1 MNDLVK
7 AIQGTVVM
15 SIQLEA
21 MFDAIM
27 FKKVPALW
35 EKVAFPSLK
44 PLAGWIPDLY
54 ARIEFMRE
62 WVNKG

>member
-1 MNDLVK
+1 
-7 AIQGTVVM
+7 M

-27 FKKVPALW
+27 FKRVPALW